1 MKMVKQQKTE
11 LKHLIVQALSPE
23 KEVRKIVIFGSF
35 ISSENPADIDIA
47 VFHDSNDKYLSLS
60 LKYRKLMRNIAK
72 ILPVDV
78 LPLKSNARGV
88 FLSEINSGEL
98 IYEG

>member
-11 LKHLIVQALSPE
+11 LKQQIVQALSPE
-23 KEVRKIVIFGSF
+23 KEVRKIVVFGSF
-35 ISSENPADIDIA
+35 VSSDNPDDIDIA

-98 IYEG
+98 IYED